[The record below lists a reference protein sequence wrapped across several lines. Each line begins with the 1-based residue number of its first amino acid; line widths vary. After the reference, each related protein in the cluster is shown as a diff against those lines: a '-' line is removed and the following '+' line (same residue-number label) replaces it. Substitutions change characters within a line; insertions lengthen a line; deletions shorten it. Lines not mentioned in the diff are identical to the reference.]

1 MVNNPNPEDRL
12 HLRTLPSKDAKTR
25 GKFYNGTAVRILEQR
40 GEWSK
45 VLVGHDLMGWMMTR
59 YLAVEEAGDSV
70 ACAWPP
76 LVSVDLSKPTPV
88 YAEPNKKTPPQEEI
102 LMDECSCWEVIG
114 VYGEDWYLVLLDSG
128 YVGYVPHELLKEGN
142 G

>member
-1 MVNNPNPEDRL
+1 MIRITGTGSAVPAKRVTNDDLGRIVDTSDEWIRS
-12 HLRTLPSKDAKTR
+12 RTGIES
-25 GKFYNGTAVRILEQR
+25 
-40 GEWSK
+40 
-45 VLVGHDLMGWMMTR
+45 R